1 MKNKNLYAAKQN
13 KNDEFYTQ
21 LAHIENELQHYK
33 QHFEDKVVLCNCD
46 DPRVSNFYFYFARN
60 FRQLKLKKLITT
72 CYITDQ
78 FDIFKNSDG
87 DQAVCREYIETD
99 KIKEEK
105 EWLLK
110 GSGHFSSKECI
121 ELLKQSDIVVTN
133 PPFSLFRKYLS
144 VLTEYNKKFLII
156 GNYNAV
162 TYKEVFPL
170 IKENRIWLG
179 VSPPGMTFKKQ
190 DGSLKQMGFA
200 VWFTNLPHKK
210 QKEELI
216 LTKSYKDNERDYP
229 RYNNYDAIEVSKVDN
244 IPKDYDGVMG
254 VPINF
259 LDKYNPEQFEI
270 LGCNR
275 GRNQDPNGVYGRGS
289 FIGGKESFKRLFI
302 KRRR

>member
-1 MKNKNLYAAKQN
+1 ML
-13 KNDEFYTQ
+13 
-21 LAHIENELQHYK
+21 ELETK
-33 QHFEDKVVLCNCD
+33 
-46 DPRVSNFYFYFARN
+46 
-60 FRQLKLKKLITT
+60 LKLKKLITT
-72 CYITDQ
+72 CYTNDQ
-78 FDIFKNSDG
+78 FYIFKDNTE

-105 EWLLK
+105 EWFLK
-110 GSGHFSSKECI
+110 GSGHFRSKECI
-121 ELLKQSDIVVTN
+121 ELLKQSDIVCTN

-144 VLTEYNKKFLII
+144 VLIKHDKKFLII

-170 IKENRIWLG
+170 IKENRVWLG
-179 VSPPGMTFKKQ
+179 VSPAGMTFKKP

-200 VWFTNLPHKK
+200 VWFTNLKHKK
-210 QKEELI
+210 QNEELI
-216 LTKSYKDNERDYP
+216 LTKVYKDNERYYP
-229 RYNNYDAIEVSKVDN
+229 KYNNYDAIEVSKVDN
-244 IPKDYDGVMG
+244 IPRDYDGVMG

-275 GRNQDPNGVYGRGS
+275 GRGQDISGVYGRGS
-289 FIGGKESFKRLFI
+289 FIGSKESFKRLFI